1 MGAGDKAA
9 PAHLESMGDLTTDL
23 FDMFILARN
32 LRRHA
37 ENRAYSAQRLL
48 FLDAAS
54 ALEAQAYFL
63 ARRSAGEQPLPEPQS
78 TNILV

>member
-1 MGAGDKAA
+1 
-9 PAHLESMGDLTTDL
+9 LLVMGDLSTDL
-23 FDMFILARN
+23 FDMFMLARS

-37 ENRAYSAQRLL
+37 ENRAYHAQRAL

-63 ARRSAGEQPLPEPQS
+63 ARRSAGQAEPQAPPTPQS
-78 TNILV
+78 ANILV

>member
-1 MGAGDKAA
+1 MA
-9 PAHLESMGDLTTDL
+9 DLSTDL
-23 FDMFILARN
+23 FDMFMLARR

-37 ENRAYSAQRLL
+37 ENRAYNAQRVL

-63 ARRSAGEQPLPEPQS
+63 ARRSAGESEPVISEPAS

>member
-1 MGAGDKAA
+1 MR
-9 PAHLESMGDLTTDL
+9 DLSTDL

-37 ENRAYSAQRLL
+37 ENRAYSAQRML

-63 ARRSAGEQPLPEPQS
+63 ARRSAGELAEAPILAEPQS

>member
-1 MGAGDKAA
+1 MARLSD
-9 PAHLESMGDLTTDL
+9 DL

-37 ENRAYSAQRLL
+37 RDRAYAAQRTL

-63 ARRSAGEQPLPEPQS
+63 ARRSAGDTVDAPELPDPKS
-78 TNILV
+78 LNILV

>member
-1 MGAGDKAA
+1 
-9 PAHLESMGDLTTDL
+9 MGDLTTDL
-23 FDMFILARN
+23 FDMFMLARS

-37 ENRAYSAQRLL
+37 ENRAYRAQRAL

-63 ARRSAGEQPLPEPQS
+63 ARRSAGEAGEAPVLVEPQS